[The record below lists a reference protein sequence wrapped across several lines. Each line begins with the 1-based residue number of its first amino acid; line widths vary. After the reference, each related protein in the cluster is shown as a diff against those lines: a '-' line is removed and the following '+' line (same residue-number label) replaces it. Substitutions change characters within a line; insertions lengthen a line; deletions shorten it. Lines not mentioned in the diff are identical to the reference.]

1 MLSSVKSR
9 ISTIVAAFVAMLF
22 FASAAFAQNNRSNI
36 SLTLVDSSTGE
47 TIPFAT
53 VSITKKGATSPLK
66 YSLTGSDGKAVL
78 EKVANGDYII
88 KGEMMGYVEKTSE
101 IKVEGKDINLG
112 EFKLDPD
119 REVLDA
125 ASVSAVGNP
134 IVVKK
139 DTIEYNASSFR
150 ITDNDV
156 LEDLLKKFPG
166 IEVGSDGSITANG
179 QTVTK
184 IYVDGKTFFMDDP
197 ALASKNLPAKIINKV
212 KVVRK
217 KSDQAEFTGID
228 DGEEETVLDLSV
240 KNGMM
245 NGVMGNVKAGLGHDL
260 PSGES
265 LYDDYRYT
273 GNLFLGNFS
282 TGTQYAIIGNANN
295 GNNMGFGGFGGQMMR
310 GMGGGGMGGGG
321 GVTTSY
327 MLGANVG
334 KDFLDGDLETTG
346 DYSFNGS
353 RSDSRRNT
361 YQEQYFDNSSTLISD
376 TRNTSLNNTNS
387 HNIGMRIQRQF
398 SKNSSLIFEPQ
409 VSFGY
414 GNSFSDEAFKRYN
427 DAFDDSHLIKDG
439 YSLNTGDN
447 KSVQASGRLQYRQR
461 LGIPGRT
468 LVVNSNFSYSL
479 NNQEGFKQSIT
490 DNFANGAKTGTD
502 IVNQRTIND
511 SNNFSI
517 TGRATYT
524 EPLGNNFYVEGN
536 YSMTWRR
543 QNSDRKS
550 WDSGLVDGF
559 ARDNFVYNTVGE
571 TINKAYT
578 NVILN
583 ESLNQQVGANLLY
596 QGDKLVAQVGV
607 SLIPNRT
614 HNDTERAVNPIDTTY
629 TVLNWSPQIRV
640 NYDFADNMNMR
651 IDYRGRSSQPSVSQ
665 LVPVLDNSNPISQSL
680 GNPYLNPSF
689 SHNISTE
696 IRYNN
701 RQSFSSFNVRL
712 NGGFNQNPIVNAQ
725 WVEKG
730 KTYSM
735 PVNGPTTGN
744 FGGNAFFNS
753 PIAKSNFSIQ
763 GSVGGNTSTSASYV
777 GNNVGTDKYLTTD
790 EFRYDLFMHDYPNLD
805 KASAFQRNDTKTY
818 NINGNGSLTYR
829 NDVLEIRA
837 GGNTRFQNSTYS
849 IQSQNNIR
857 TWNNG
862 VNGSITYTWNLTG
875 MSFKTDANYRWYAGY
890 KVDMPSETI
899 VNAEISKLV
908 FRNRATLTMNIY
920 DLLGQTKNFSA
931 TQSGNIYSE
940 STNNSLGRY
949 IIFSFTWRFGTI
961 GGRGGRGG
969 GRGGFGGGMPGG
981 GRGGF
986 GGGMPGG
993 GMGGMRGGRF

>member
-1 MLSSVKSR
+1 M
-9 ISTIVAAFVAMLF
+9 AMLL
-22 FASAAFAQNNRSNI
+22 FASSAFAQNRANI
-36 SLTLVDSSTGE
+36 SLVLVDSSTGE

-53 VSITKKGATSPLK
+53 VSITKKGASSALK
-66 YSLTGSDGKAVL
+66 YVLTGSDGKAVI
-78 EKVANGDYII
+78 EKVASGDYTV
-88 KGEMMGYVEKTSE
+88 KAEMMGYVEKTSE
-101 IKVEGKDINLG
+101 IKVEGKDIDLG
-112 EFKLDPD
+112 QFKLDPD
-119 REVLDA
+119 REILDA

-240 KNGMM
+240 KSGMM

-265 LYDDYRYT
+265 IYDDYRYT

-282 TGTQYAIIGNANN
+282 TGTQYAVIGNANN

-310 GMGGGGMGGGG
+310 GMGGGGMGGGRG
-321 GVTTSY
+321 GVTSSY

-353 RSDSRRNT
+353 ESDSRSKT
-361 YQEQYFDNSSTLISD
+361 YQEQYFDGYTLISD
-376 TRNTSLNNTNS
+376 TQSKSLNNSNS
-387 HNIGMRIQRQF
+387 HNIGMRIE
-398 SKNSSLIFEPQ
+398 SKLSKSASLIFEPQ

-414 GNSFSDEAFKRYN
+414 GNSFSDESFKRYN

-439 YSLNTGDN
+439 YSLNTGDT

-490 DNFANGAKTGTD
+490 DNYANGAKTGTD

-550 WDSGLVDGF
+550 WDSGEVSLFD
-559 ARDNFVYNTVGE
+559 RDHFNYNTVGE
-571 TINKAYT
+571 VINQAYT

-583 ESLNQQVGANLLY
+583 ESLNQQIGANLLY
-596 QGDKLVAQVGV
+596 QGDKLIAQVGV

-614 HNDTERAVNPIDTTY
+614 HNVTERAVNPIDTTY
-629 TVLNWSPQIRV
+629 TVLNWSPQVRV
-640 NYDFADNMNMR
+640 NYDFADNMTMR
-651 IDYRGRSSQPSVSQ
+651 VDYRGRSSQPSVSQ

-696 IRYNN
+696 VRYNN
-701 RQSFSSFNVRL
+701 RQTFSSFNVRL

-763 GSVGGNTSTSASYV
+763 ASVGANTSTSASYV
-777 GNNVGTDKYLTTD
+777 GSNVGTDKYLTTD
-790 EFRYDLFMHDYPNLD
+790 EFRYDLFMQDYPDFD
-805 KASAFQRNDTKTY
+805 KSTAFQRNNTNSY
-818 NINGNGSLTYR
+818 NINGNGSVTYR

-837 GGNTRFQNSTYS
+837 GGNARYQNSTYS
-849 IQSQNNIR
+849 INPANNIR

-862 VNGSITYTWNLTG
+862 VNGSVTYTWNLTG

-890 KVDMPSETI
+890 STEMPSETI

-908 FRNRATLTMNIY
+908 FRNRATLTLNVY
-920 DLLGQTKNFSA
+920 DLLGQTKNFSVSD
-931 TQSGNIYSE
+931 SGNIYRE
-940 STNNSLGRY
+940 SINNSLGRY

-969 GRGGFGGGMPGG
+969 MGGGMPGGGRGGFGGGMPGG

-986 GGGMPGG
+986 GGGM
-993 GMGGMRGGRF
+993 RGGRF